1 MKIFYLVVLAFLPTA
16 FTVAGPSPTHELVKS
31 YKKEILESKKTVEG
45 WCSDEKALAMFHL
58 VLFTA
63 PETCVEIGVF
73 GGSSILPTAMALRA
87 HQKGVVYAID
97 PWANEECIKEQTGAN
112 QVWWD
117 TVDMKYVY
125 NSYLKMIKKHS
136 LDPYVKTIVG
146 TSEEAHT
153 HIETIDIL
161 HIDGNHGEECVLQDV
176 MLYYPKVKKG
186 GYIWCD
192 DIKWGIKNTDRP
204 GLKGYQYLFD
214 RCDRIL
220 TVDKGNCC
228 LLRKR

>member
-1 MKIFYLVVLAFLPTA
+1 MKYLCLAVLSCLSLSNVFAATA
-16 FTVAGPSPTHELVKS
+16 PTHEQTEK
-31 YKKEILESKKTVEG
+31 YRKEILASKKSVEG
-45 WCSDEKALAMFHL
+45 WCSDEKALAMFQL
-58 VLFTA
+58 VVFNA
-63 PETCVEIGVF
+63 PEVCVEIGVF
-73 GGSSILPTAMALRA
+73 GGSSILPTAMGLKAR
-87 HQKGVVYAID
+87 QKGIVYAID
-97 PWANEECIKEQTGAN
+97 PWSNEECVKEQSGAN

-117 TVDMKYVY
+117 KVDMKYVY
-125 NSYLKMIKKHS
+125 NSYLKMLKKHS
-136 LDPYVKTIVG
+136 LNPYVKTIVG

-153 HIETIDIL
+153 QIDTIDIL
-161 HIDGNHGEECVLQDV
+161 HIDGNHGEESVLQDV
-176 MLYYPKVKKG
+176 MLYFPKVKKG

-192 DIKWGIKNTDRP
+192 DIKWGIKNSDRP